1 MAILYSRRGDQNIPQ
16 NKAQQLSYQ
25 AAKRAIAAKQY
36 TTAAEHFLRGGMNR
50 EAIEVLEHHGFV
62 TEAAHILMD
71 MNNYPRAGFLL
82 ARNRHFIRAY
92 EAFQHA
98 GMFTEAAM
106 AAKKANRF
114 DIAAQLYVRAGQS
127 LNAAQCYLKTGHLLK
142 AARCFALVKK
152 HQAQAASCYALLV
165 QRQGRAVLTPLDHAN
180 IYRCLR
186 EHHTSPQLIHG
197 ILGTKYFAPLTIF
210 LLKQSP
216 HKNILVLIRGL
227 LKHATH
233 HELNHLITTI
243 NPTASYA
250 KSLGSHLAAAHQFA
264 WAGQLWE
271 RTGDF
276 ERAAGAFQQAGQ
288 RQRANQ
294 LLRGRSPRPSEPSR
308 AAPQS
313 QRRMVASPPS
323 RNKPQAAARP
333 RRQLPAVTI
342 HNCSTTKPP
351 KSYYFAHIFVSLHHK
366 ECNELWEYGILKEL
380 QPPTK
385 LYSSHEPAGHM
396 SIILSGQLKET
407 RTQRYIEESECLGEL
422 TLFTTTPRV
431 IAAYA
436 TRPTLVFCISPE
448 EFKQFALDQPSS
460 AYKITTAYLSY
471 LTETHGEILGAA

>member
-16 NKAQQLSYQ
+16 NQAQQLSYQ
-25 AAKRAIAAKQY
+25 AAKRAIAAQQY

-62 TEAAHILMD
+62 TEAAHILMQ

-82 ARNRHFIRAY
+82 ARNRHFIRAC

-98 GMFTEAAM
+98 GMLTEAAM
-106 AAKKANRF
+106 AAKKAKRL
-114 DIAAQLYVRAGQS
+114 DIAAQLYVQANQP
-127 LNAAQCYLKTGHLLK
+127 LNAAQCFLKTSQLLQ
-142 AARCFALVKK
+142 AARCFAVVKQ
-152 HQAQAASCYALLV
+152 HQAQAASCYALLL
-165 QRQGRAVLTPLDHAN
+165 QRHGHEMLTTVDHTN

-186 EHHTSPQLIHG
+186 TCHTSPQLIHG
-197 ILGTKYFAPLTIF
+197 ILGTKYFAPLTTF
-210 LLKQSP
+210 LLQQSP
-216 HKNILVLIRGL
+216 HKNILVLIRHL
-227 LKHATH
+227 LKHASH

-264 WAGQLWE
+264 RAGLLWE

-276 ERAAGAFQQAGQ
+276 ERAAEAFQQAGQ
-288 RQRANQ
+288 PRRAHK
-294 LLRGRSPRPSEPSR
+294 LLHQRSP
-308 AAPQS
+308 AAPT
-313 QRRMVASPPS
+313 R
-323 RNKPQAAARP
+323 KAAASQAPTPSLELAQPAARE
-333 RRQLPAVTI
+333 RRPAVTI
-342 HNCSTTKPP
+342 RNCSTTKPP

-366 ECNELWEYGILKEL
+366 ECNTLWEYGILKEL

-385 LYSSHEPAGHM
+385 LYSAREPAGHM
-396 SIILSGQLKET
+396 SIILNGQLKET
-407 RTQRYIEESECLGEL
+407 RTQRYLGESECLGEL
-422 TLFTTTPRV
+422 TLFTTAPRA

-471 LTETHGEILGAA
+471 LTETYTDLLGAA